1 MKKILENYQNLVRN
15 RKKLFYLKKFV
26 HSKIKIMRISLIF
39 DLNLKIKNI
48 TFVTKELDSILTLYS
63 YVIFLEERK
72 RQMKYANLRDYTT
85 IDYLKNDINELF
97 RSIKIEAEKLVD
109 LMNMRNLLI
118 CIREGVSIK
127 YLPWNFTFFNDN

>member
-1 MKKILENYQNLVRN
+1 
-15 RKKLFYLKKFV
+15 
-26 HSKIKIMRISLIF
+26 MRISLIF

-97 RSIKIEAEKLVD
+97 RSVKIEAEKLVD

>member
-1 MKKILENYQNLVRN
+1 
-15 RKKLFYLKKFV
+15 
-26 HSKIKIMRISLIF
+26 
-39 DLNLKIKNI
+39 
-48 TFVTKELDSILTLYS
+48 
-63 YVIFLEERK
+63 
-72 RQMKYANLRDYTT
+72 MKYANLRDYTT